1 MVPIVTILK
10 RANGQKSKRIQVN
23 VHMLEPIMPK
33 TFLSKPIS
41 SIARDPAQENP
52 REMLSCAIK
61 CTREIHALMQAEIER
76 SSGDKSLYKGP
87 MPRIRGVN
95 D

>member
-1 MVPIVTILK
+1 
-10 RANGQKSKRIQVN
+10 
-23 VHMLEPIMPK
+23 
-33 TFLSKPIS
+33 
-41 SIARDPAQENP
+41 
-52 REMLSCAIK
+52 
-61 CTREIHALMQAEIER
+61 MQAEIER